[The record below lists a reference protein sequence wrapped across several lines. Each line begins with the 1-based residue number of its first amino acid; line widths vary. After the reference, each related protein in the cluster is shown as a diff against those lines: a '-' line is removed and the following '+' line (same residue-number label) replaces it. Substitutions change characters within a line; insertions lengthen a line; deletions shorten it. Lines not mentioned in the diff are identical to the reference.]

1 MKYDKTSR
9 KISPQREQSAPG
21 ALTGIAVW
29 LVEAEPSTLELYRRL
44 LVQAG
49 ANVLCFESVSA
60 FLRKVAEDKTEH
72 VLRDV
77 EETQRPDVVLV
88 DLVLPD
94 DSGVAVIEF
103 CRQHWPMVPSVAY
116 STFASVED
124 AVCAMQAGACNFIR
138 KPVHLTDLVV
148 ETEKALKHA
157 EFLGRHQSL
166 QDSFRILNIARSLA
180 VVPDRKELLK
190 AFIRA
195 LSKEIKMN
203 EGFAFLYDANLTFPE
218 FLLDLR
224 QAGVTRREPFE
235 FVQKFVAPVLAD
247 KRNAGQ
253 GMSTMNPAEV
263 IHPQISV
270 TADQRFVIIE
280 FGTHSGNRGIVV
292 FSSPDRGAQTLLA
305 ELGKLNPLVEQTG
318 RSFQN
323 LDTVASMLLVD
334 ELTGLYNQKFL
345 KVTLNQE
352 VARCQRYG
360 GNISLMFIDLDK
372 FKSINDTHGHIVGSE
387 MIKTA
392 ARILRDSVRDSDYL
406 LRYGGDE
413 FCAILPNT
421 QLEGAFTLAERIRAS
436 FERSVLD
443 LSTASGVA
451 SARALKV
458 TTSIGV
464 ASFPQ
469 CASSAIE
476 LVKAA
481 DSAMYESKRAGRN
494 RVSLFKKRN
503 AA

>member
-1 MKYDKTSR
+1 MKYDKTNSEPAR
-9 KISPQREQSAPG
+9 HRAERSPGTLA
-21 ALTGIAVW
+21 GIDVW
-29 LVEAEPSTLELYRRL
+29 LVEAEQSTLELYRRL

-49 ANVLCFESVSA
+49 ASVTCFESASA
-60 FLRKVAEDKTEH
+60 FLRPFAEAPVGVDEVAK
-72 VLRDV
+72 
-77 EETQRPDVVLV
+77 RPDVVLV

-94 DSGVAVIEF
+94 DSGVTVIEF
-103 CRQHWPMVPSVAY
+103 CRQHWPMVPTLAF

-124 AVCAMQAGACNFIR
+124 AVSAMQAGACNYIR
-138 KPVHLTDLVV
+138 KPVHLEDLVV
-148 ETEKALKHA
+148 ETGKALRHA

-190 AFIRA
+190 AFIRS
-195 LSKEIKMN
+195 LSKEIKLS

-224 QAGVTRREPFE
+224 QGGVSRREPFE
-235 FVQKFVAPVLAD
+235 FVQKFIVPVLAD
-247 KRNAGQ
+247 RKNTSQVIA
-253 GMSTMNPAEV
+253 MMNPAEV
-263 IHPQISV
+263 IHPNISV

-280 FGTHSGNRGIVV
+280 FGSHSGNRGIVV
-292 FSSPDRGAQTLLA
+292 FSSPDTDAKGLLVNLA
-305 ELGKLNPLVEQTG
+305 ELNPLVEQTG

-334 ELTGLYNQKFL
+334 ELTGLYNQRFM

-352 VARCQRYG
+352 LARCQRYG
-360 GNISLMFIDLDK
+360 GHISLMFIDLDN

-392 ARILRDSVRDSDYL
+392 AQILKESVRDSDYL

-421 QLEGAFTLAERIRAS
+421 HLEGALTLAERIRTS
-436 FERSVLD
+436 FENSVLD
-443 LSTASGVA
+443 LSTVSGVA
-451 SARALKV
+451 SARALNV

-464 ASFPQ
+464 ASFPH

-481 DSAMYESKRAGRN
+481 DTAMYESKRAGRN
-494 RVSLFKKRN
+494 RVSIFKKRS

>member
-1 MKYDKTSR
+1 MKYDKTNSEPAR
-9 KISPQREQSAPG
+9 HRAERGPG
-21 ALTGIAVW
+21 TLAGIDVW
-29 LVEAEPSTLELYRRL
+29 LVEAEQSTLELYRRL

-49 ANVLCFESVSA
+49 ASVTCFESASA
-60 FLRKVAEDKTEH
+60 FLRPFAEAPVGVDEMAK
-72 VLRDV
+72 
-77 EETQRPDVVLV
+77 RPDVVLV

-103 CRQHWPMVPSVAY
+103 CRQHWPMVPTLAF

-124 AVCAMQAGACNFIR
+124 AVSAMQAGACNYIR
-138 KPVHLTDLVV
+138 KPVHLEDLVV
-148 ETEKALKHA
+148 ETGKALRHA

-190 AFIRA
+190 AFIRS
-195 LSKEIKMN
+195 LSKEIKLS

-224 QAGVTRREPFE
+224 QGGVSRREPFE
-235 FVQKFVAPVLAD
+235 FVQKFIVPVLAD
-247 KRNAGQ
+247 KKNTSHALVTG
-253 GMSTMNPAEV
+253 NLAEV
-263 IHPQISV
+263 IHPAISV
-270 TADQRFVIIE
+270 TPDQRFIIVE

-292 FSSPDRGAQTLLA
+292 FSPSDLNSSAVLA
-305 ELGKLNPLVEQTG
+305 RLGELDPMLDQTG

-334 ELTGLYNQKFL
+334 ELTGLYNQRFM
-345 KVTLNQE
+345 KVALNQE

-360 GNISLMFIDLDK
+360 GHVSLMFIDLDK

-387 MIKTA
+387 MIKRA
-392 ARILRDSVRDSDYL
+392 ARILRDSVRDSDSL

-421 QLEGAFTLAERIRAS
+421 NLEGAFTLAERIRSS
-436 FERSVLD
+436 FEKSVLD
-443 LSTASGVA
+443 LSSVSGVA
-451 SARALKV
+451 SARQLNV
-458 TTSIGV
+458 TASIGV

-469 CASSAIE
+469 CAESAIE
-476 LVKAA
+476 LVNAA
-481 DSAMYESKRAGRN
+481 DAAMYDSKRSGRN
-494 RVSLFKKRN
+494 RVSVFNRKN